1 MPFFFVPALSGGRS
15 SPPNQP
21 PLPPPPHPPPTP
33 IPPPAPSSPNPPLPP
48 PASSPPPPPLFL
60 FFSISA
66 KFLSLAGVTC
76 VQSLLLYGVMQ
87 LLIGGPTG
95 SGGRQIP
102 GLILASCAAVGI
114 GLAISAAARS
124 VLQAVMIVPLVLIP
138 QILFSGFIPPAG
150 DMKAGPY
157 FVSRIMPSAAVQG
170 VMDTSLFWQRKIGG
184 AMRVDYPSAFSN
196 LNRDKSLKNG
206 QIYMNANPALWG
218 LATLAAWS
226 VCAYWA
232 AWFALRGKERG

>member
-1 MPFFFVPALSGGRS
+1 MFRRERLIGLGRHEY
-15 SPPNQP
+15 
-21 PLPPPPHPPPTP
+21 L
-33 IPPPAPSSPNPPLPP
+33 L
-48 PASSPPPPPLFL
+48 
-60 FFSISA
+60 A

-95 SGGRQIP
+95 SGGWQIP

-124 VLQAVMIVPLVLIP
+124 VLQAVMILPLVLIP

-218 LATLAAWS
+218 GAFAPIGQRGSPFAEKKGDKRCLDRRGCLHPNPCQISEWS
-226 VCAYWA
+226 EI
-232 AWFALRGKERG
+232 FL